1 MKRCTRPDHDG
12 PNPLPETEFYLNR
25 AKPDGLSYYCKECD
39 KQALRR
45 WREKDPDRAREASRR
60 YRAEHP
66 EKVKEAARRQKA
78 RDNAVTID
86 SARHHRE
93 MWTGPQL
100 EIAAREDLTA
110 KQVAVM
116 TGRTLHA
123 VNNARSRLREDPEII
138 SVAGLDDPADAVTR
152 PGMSFGPVTEDF
164 RPDPWAVAY
173 PAAASRPAA
182 GFRDDGQ
189 APARAAGVRRGSGHG
204 PDHSPVP
211 VLVTPLTTGGR

>member
-1 MKRCTRPDHDG
+1 MKRCMCWEHKG
-12 PNPLPETEFYLNR
+12 PNPLPETEFHMDR
-25 AKPDGLSYYCKECD
+25 TRPDGLAVHCKECSSESG
-39 KQALRR
+39 RR
-45 WREKDPDRAREASRR
+45 WRKAHPDKVREASRR
-60 YRAEHP
+60 YYAAHP
-66 EKVKEAARRQKA
+66 EKAREKVRRRMAQ
-78 RDNAVTID
+78 DYAVTRD
-86 SARHHRE
+86 SARHHYE

-110 KQVAVM
+110 RQVAVM
-116 TGRTLHA
+116 TGRTLYA
-123 VNNARSRLREDPEII
+123 VYSARHRLREDPRII
-138 SVAGLDDPADAVTR
+138 SLAGLDDPADAVTR

-189 APARAAGVRRGSGHG
+189 APARAAGVRRGSGRG